1 MAVKSAKTLNL
12 GGTRLTPA
20 EIIHDYRLC
29 VKSRQASIL
38 GRMEVMKG
46 RAKFG
51 IFGDG
56 KEVAQV
62 AMAKAFRKGDF
73 RSGYYRDQ
81 TLMLALGVIDFYHFF
96 AQLYADP
103 DVQHD
108 PASAGRQMN
117 NHFANRLLDDNGN
130 WKPQTEMYNT
140 AADLSPT
147 GSQMPKLVG
156 LAQASVLYRNV
167 PELKSFTQ
175 FSNNGNEVAF
185 GTIGNASCA
194 EGMFWEAVNAIG
206 VLQAPAVI
214 AIWDDEYGISVP
226 NKYQITK
233 GNLSEVLSGF
243 QRSGKKSPGY
253 DIYQV
258 KGWDYPA
265 LVRTFVKAAETARK
279 HHIPAIVH
287 VVELTQP
294 QGHSTSGSHERYKSK
309 ERLEWEKEMDGI
321 RKFREWIIQQGIATA
336 EELDAWEE
344 EDKQEILRIR
354 DEAWEAFHGPIRQE
368 METVLGYID
377 ALSQQSAQANAL
389 QQVKQQLLRQPVVLR
404 HNIFSAV
411 EQALILTRNESTP
424 AREQLLQWKLENS
437 QLNHR
442 RYDSHL
448 YSEEPDS
455 ALLVPEVK
463 PQYADDAPSVYG
475 FEVLNACF
483 DAAFAREPRLV
494 AFGEDVGRLGDVNQ
508 GFRGLQAKYGEYR
521 ISDTGIREA
530 TILGQAIGLAIR
542 GLRPIAEI
550 QYLDYL
556 LYALQIIS
564 DDLATLRWRTAG
576 GQKAPVIV
584 RTRGHRL
591 EGIWHSGS
599 LMAGIIHLVRG
610 MHVLVPRDMTRAAGF
625 YNTLLKAEEPGI
637 VVEVLNGYRLREK
650 LPSNIGEMTVPLGV
664 PEILRPG
671 KDITIVTYG
680 AMCRIVM
687 KAADML
693 AQVGIDAE
701 VIDVQSLLPFDRN
714 GVIVESLKKTNR
726 ILFTDED
733 VPGGTTAYMM
743 QEVLEKQGGYYYLDS
758 EPQTLPAKPHRP
770 AYGSDGDYFSKPN
783 AESVFEAAYRIMHE
797 ADPQRFPLFF

>member
-377 ALSQQSAQANAL
+377 ALSQQSTQANAL

-424 AREQLLQWKLENS
+424 AREQLLQWKQENS

-448 YSEEPDS
+448 YSEGPDS

>member
-12 GGTRLTPA
+12 GAIQLTPT

-62 AMAKAFRKGDF
+62 AMAKAFREGDF

-117 NHFANRLLDDNGN
+117 NHFANRLLDEKGH
-130 WKPQTEMYNT
+130 WKAQTAMMNT

-167 PELKSFTQ
+167 PELQSFTQ
-175 FSNNGNEVAF
+175 FSHNGNEVAF

-243 QRSGKKSPGY
+243 QRNGKKSPGF

-265 LVRTFVKAAETARK
+265 LIRTFVKAAETARK

-321 RKFREWIIQQGIATA
+321 IKFREWIVEQGLATA
-336 EELDAWEE
+336 DELDAWEE

-354 DEAWEAFHGPIRQE
+354 DEAWERFHAPIRKE
-368 METVLGYID
+368 METVLGFLD
-377 ALSQQSAQANAL
+377 ALSQQSPHQKAL
-389 QQVKQQLLRQPVVLR
+389 QQVKQQLIRQPVVLR

-411 EQALILTRNESTP
+411 EHALILTRNENHP
-424 AREQLLQWKLENS
+424 ARQQLIQWKQENS
-437 QLNHR
+437 ERNHR
-442 RYDSHL
+442 RYDRHL
-448 YSEEPDS
+448 YSEGTDS
-455 ALLVPEVK
+455 ALRVPEVK
-463 PQYADDAPSVYG
+463 PQYGEDSPSVYG

-521 ISDTGIREA
+521 ISDTGIRET

-576 GQKAPVIV
+576 GQKAPVII

-625 YNTLLKAEEPGI
+625 YNTLLQAEEPGI

-650 LPSNIGEMTVPLGV
+650 LPRNIDEMTVPVGV

-671 KDITIVTYG
+671 QDITIVTYG

-714 GVIVESLKKTNR
+714 GIIVTSLKKTNR

-758 EPQTLPAKPHRP
+758 EPKTLPAKAHRP

-783 AESVFEAAYRIMHE
+783 AESVFESAYRIMHE
-797 ADPQRFPLFF
+797 SDPRRFPLFF

>member
-1 MAVKSAKTLNL
+1 MAVKNAKTINV
-12 GGTRLTPA
+12 GIKLTPE
-20 EIIHDYRLC
+20 EIIRDYRLC
-29 VKSRQASIL
+29 VKSRHASIL

-73 RSGYYRDQ
+73 RAGYYRDQ
-81 TLMLALGVIDFYHFF
+81 TLMLALGVIDFYNFF

-103 DVQHD
+103 DINHD

-117 NHFANRLLDDNGN
+117 NHFANRLLDENGN
-130 WKPQTEMYNT
+130 WKVQTDMYNT

-167 PELKSFTQ
+167 PELKDFQQ
-175 FSNNGNEVAF
+175 FSRNGNEVAF

-243 QRSGKKSPGY
+243 QRVGKKSPGY

-265 LVRTFVKAAETARK
+265 LIRTFVKAADTARK
-279 HHIPAIVH
+279 QHVPAIVH

-321 RKFREWIIQQGIATA
+321 RKFREWIIAQGIATA

-368 METVLGYID
+368 MNTVLQLID
-377 ALSQQSAQANAL
+377 TMSQSSAQRAAL
-389 QQVKQQLLRQPVVLR
+389 QNVKQNLLRQPVVLR

-411 EQALILTRNESTP
+411 EQALILTRNENTP
-424 AREQLLQWKLENS
+424 ARQQLLQWKKENS
-437 QLNHR
+437 RVNHR

-448 YSEEPDS
+448 YSEGNDS
-455 ALLVPEVK
+455 ALNVPEVK
-463 PQYADDAPSVYG
+463 PRYTDDSPSVYG

-521 ISDTGIREA
+521 ISDTGIRET

-625 YNTLLKAEEPGI
+625 YNTLLQAEEPGI

-650 LPSNIGEMTVPLGV
+650 LPANIGEMTVPLGV
-664 PEILRPG
+664 PEILRAG
-671 KDITIVTYG
+671 TDITIVTYG

-693 AQVGIDAE
+693 AQVGIEAE
-701 VIDVQSLLPFDRN
+701 VIDVQSLLPFDRH
-714 GVIVESLKKTNR
+714 GIILESLKKTNR

-758 EPQTLPAKPHRP
+758 EPRTLPGKPHRP

-783 AESVFEAAYRIMHE
+783 AEAVFEAAYRIMHE
-797 ADPQRFPLFF
+797 ADPQRFPLVF

>member
-1 MAVKSAKTLNL
+1 MAVKNAKTINV
-12 GGTRLTPA
+12 GIKLTPE
-20 EIIHDYRLC
+20 EIIRDYRLC
-29 VKSRQASIL
+29 VKSRHASIL

-73 RSGYYRDQ
+73 RAGYYRDQ
-81 TLMLALGVIDFYHFF
+81 TLMLALGVIDFYNFF

-103 DVQHD
+103 DVNHD

-117 NHFANRLLDDNGN
+117 NHFANRLLDENGN
-130 WKPQTEMYNT
+130 WKPQTDMYNT

-167 PELKSFTQ
+167 PELKDFQQ
-175 FSNNGNEVAF
+175 FSRNGNEVAF

-243 QRSGKKSPGY
+243 QRVGKKSPGY

-265 LVRTFVKAAETARK
+265 LIRTFVKAADTARK
-279 HHIPAIVH
+279 QHVPAIVH

-321 RKFREWIIQQGIATA
+321 RKFREWIIAQGIATA

-368 METVLGYID
+368 MNTVLQLID
-377 ALSQQSAQANAL
+377 TMSQSSAQRAAL
-389 QQVKQQLLRQPVVLR
+389 QNVKQNLLRQPVVLR

-411 EQALILTRNESTP
+411 EQALIVTRTENTP
-424 AREQLLQWKLENS
+424 ARQQLLQWKQENS
-437 QLNHR
+437 RVNHR

-448 YSEEPDS
+448 YSEGNDS
-455 ALLVPEVK
+455 ALNVPEVK
-463 PQYADDAPSVYG
+463 PRYTDDSPSVYG

-521 ISDTGIREA
+521 ISDTGIRET

-625 YNTLLKAEEPGI
+625 YNTLLQAEEPGI

-650 LPSNIGEMTVPLGV
+650 LPANIGEMTVPLGV

-671 KDITIVTYG
+671 TDITIVTYG

-693 AQVGIDAE
+693 AQVGIEAE
-701 VIDVQSLLPFDRN
+701 VIDVQSLLPFDRH
-714 GVIVESLKKTNR
+714 GIILESLKKTNR

-758 EPQTLPAKPHRP
+758 EPRTLPGKPHRP

-783 AESVFEAAYRIMHE
+783 AEAVFEAAYRIMHE
-797 ADPQRFPLFF
+797 ADPQRFPLVF

>member
-12 GGTRLTPA
+12 GAIQLTPT

-62 AMAKAFRKGDF
+62 AMAKAFREGDF

-117 NHFANRLLDDNGN
+117 NHFANRLLDEKGH
-130 WKPQTEMYNT
+130 WKAQTAMMNT

-167 PELKSFTQ
+167 PELQSFTQ
-175 FSNNGNEVAF
+175 FSHNGNEVAF

-243 QRSGKKSPGY
+243 QRNGKKSPGF

-265 LVRTFVKAAETARK
+265 LIRTFVKAAETARK

-321 RKFREWIIQQGIATA
+321 IKFREWIVEQGLATA
-336 EELDAWEE
+336 DELDAWEE

-354 DEAWEAFHGPIRQE
+354 DEAWERFHAPIRKE
-368 METVLGYID
+368 METVLGFLD
-377 ALSQQSAQANAL
+377 ALSQQSPHQKAL
-389 QQVKQQLLRQPVVLR
+389 QQVKQQLIRQPVVLR

-411 EQALILTRNESTP
+411 EHALILTRNENHP
-424 AREQLLQWKLENS
+424 ARQQLIQWKQENS
-437 QLNHR
+437 ERNHR
-442 RYDSHL
+442 RYDRHL
-448 YSEEPDS
+448 YSEGTDS
-455 ALLVPEVK
+455 ALRVPEVK
-463 PQYADDAPSVYG
+463 PQYGEDSPSVYG

-521 ISDTGIREA
+521 ISDTGIRET

-576 GQKAPVIV
+576 GQKAPVII

-625 YNTLLKAEEPGI
+625 YNTLLQAEEPGI

-650 LPSNIGEMTVPLGV
+650 LPRNIDEMTVPVGV

-671 KDITIVTYG
+671 QDITIVTYG

-714 GVIVESLKKTNR
+714 GIIVTSLKKTNR

-758 EPQTLPAKPHRP
+758 EPKTLPAKAHRP

-797 ADPQRFPLFF
+797 SDPRRFPLFF